1 MVSAQKRMKIFKAIK
16 SMGGSAATWNIAN
29 IIGMRG
35 ETPEVL
41 KTMKDLEFRGYVKR
55 SKRYTTRNNIVWE
68 KSK

>member
-1 MVSAQKRMKIFKAIK
+1 
-16 SMGGSAATWNIAN
+16 MGGSAATWNIAN